1 MRKLTIDPNYLMENN
16 LNYLSKLF
24 KEDYLS
30 KPTIMKKGIVDMLN
44 TAIIL
49 MIDKDYTVTNIAAT
63 DNGIVLIYITD
74 EHKFTHRIYNGVID
88 GAIIKPISDTLNT
101 DKIHNNKELEFTI
114 DTIVNLFYFLF
125 KMSYIKNSPYIHGLD
140 TLEELEEVDEVIEL
154 EEEEL
159 SEEDKK
165 IIKDMEV

>member
-24 KEDYLS
+24 KEDYLT
-30 KPTIMKKGIVDMLN
+30 KPTVVKKGIIDMLN
-44 TAIIL
+44 TAIEL
-49 MIDKDYTVTNIAAT
+49 MVDKEYQVTNIAT
-63 DNGIVLIYITD
+63 ENDIVFIYIMD
-74 EHKFTHRIYNGVID
+74 EYKFTHRIYNGTID
-88 GAIIKPISDTLNT
+88 GAVIKPISDTLNT
-101 DKIHNNKELEFTI
+101 DKISNNEELEFTI

-140 TLEELEEVDEVIEL
+140 TLEKVEDDEPIEL

-165 IIKDMEV
+165 IIKSMEV